1 MLNDPLAA
9 WLVNSLARRTFVMA
23 ALLGPATFLL
33 RQAPA
38 QAAERVGAVEA
49 VKGEAFAQTEAA
61 RRALEAAGP
70 LFVRDKVG
78 TGASSR
84 LAMRLGRDTLLRLGE
99 RASITLDR
107 FLVDAGGEIT
117 LEAGPLLFERPSGA
131 ASAPV
136 QIRSPF
142 GLIAVRGTRFFA
154 GPSNEVFGV
163 FVERGSVTVSA
174 ARVSVR
180 LRSGEGTNIAR
191 PGAAPTPPARWGA
204 PRIRAALDSVL

>member
-1 MLNDPLAA
+1 MSDDVLAA
-9 WLVNSLARRTFVMA
+9 RRTGFFARRTFLTA
-23 ALLGPATFLL
+23 ALFAPTLVLL
-33 RQAPA
+33 RQTAES
-38 QAAERVGAVEA
+38 AERAGAVEA

-61 RRALEAAGP
+61 RRALEATGP

-78 TGASSR
+78 TGSASR

-99 RASITLDR
+99 SASITLDR

-117 LEAGPLLFERPSGA
+117 LEAGPILFERPRGA

-154 GPSNEVFGV
+154 GPSNGVFGV
-163 FVERGSVTVSA
+163 FVERGSVSVSA
-174 ARVSVR
+174 AGVNVR
-180 LRSGEGTNIAR
+180 LTRGEGTNIAQ
-191 PGAAPTPPARWGA
+191 PGAAPTPPARWGQ
-204 PRIRAALDSVL
+204 PRIRAALDSVQ